1 MNRFHVDCRRYLGI
15 RYGLAPPSHIP
26 SERTSS
32 RQKSGPFSIM
42 ASASGL
48 TAARSP
54 GFGGLQGFGAPNARF
69 AGWLEEMMCPSVCG
83 RDGSVKNN
91 DPSLSMMDR
100 GLLNFNG
107 VPALN
112 CKCTASRFDPEPMRG
127 SQAGMTAATAGGQP
141 ITSGRRSSTGRE
153 LQDRYA
159 KNCASS
165 AHAMP
170 KSSMSR
176 TLTRSGGGR
185 SDSLPRHPLSFRSD
199 RRSHS
204 EILVGRPQNATDRTR
219 KKPEL
224 LPVSV
229 SLRRYQ
235 MSDSYH

>member
-1 MNRFHVDCRRYLGI
+1 MGYRPDRQTGTFSAR
-15 RYGLAPPSHIP
+15 SHGVCHW
-26 SERTSS
+26 S
-32 RQKSGPFSIM
+32 R
-42 ASASGL
+42 ASGVGRMAG
-48 TAARSP
+48 T
-54 GFGGLQGFGAPNARF
+54 
-69 AGWLEEMMCPSVCG
+69 AGWLEEMMCPSVWG

-112 CKCTASRFDPEPMRG
+112 CRCTASRFDPEPMRG

-141 ITSGRRSSTGRE
+141 ITSGRRSSTRRE

-185 SDSLPRHPLSFRSD
+185 SDSLPRHPPSFRSD

-204 EILVGRPQNATDRTR
+204 EILVGRPSCQNATDGTR

-235 MSDSYH
+235 MSDPYR

>member
-1 MNRFHVDCRRYLGI
+1 VGDSHRRSFSRNASRSRGAGSAAEAKRAVLKGGD
-15 RYGLAPPSHIP
+15 RGFESSSLRRRV
-26 SERTSS
+26 SEFRELWAIDQIDRRERSQRAATVVCHWSW
-32 RQKSGPFSIM
+32 
-42 ASASGL
+42 ASGVGRMAG
-48 TAARSP
+48 T
-54 GFGGLQGFGAPNARF
+54 

-91 DPSLSMMDR
+91 DPILSMMDR

-141 ITSGRRSSTGRE
+141 ITSGRRSSTRKE

-170 KSSMSR
+170 KVINVEDANPLR
-176 TLTRSGGGR
+176 GR
-185 SDSLPRHPLSFRSD
+185 AQR
-199 RRSHS
+199 
-204 EILVGRPQNATDRTR
+204 
-219 KKPEL
+219 
-224 LPVSV
+224 
-229 SLRRYQ
+229 
-235 MSDSYH
+235 